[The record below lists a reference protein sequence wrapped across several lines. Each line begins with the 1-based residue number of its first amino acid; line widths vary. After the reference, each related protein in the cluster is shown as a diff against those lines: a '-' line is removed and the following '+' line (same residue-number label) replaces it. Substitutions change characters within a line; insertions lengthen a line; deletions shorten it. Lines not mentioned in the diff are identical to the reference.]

1 MLGTLF
7 FVATPIGNMKDITYR
22 AIETLNSVDAI
33 LCEDTRHSGILL
45 KEYNISKPLYSFHK
59 FNYNKVIPTYINMLL
74 DGKNLALIS
83 DAGMPSISDPGREI
97 ISELLK
103 NNIPYTI
110 IPGASAGLSA
120 LVLSGFET
128 QNFCFLG
135 FLPEKKTEEFLNP
148 YLNVP
153 ATLVFYSA
161 VHDIQKDIETLY
173 KYFGDRK
180 IAIVREITKK
190 FEEVI
195 FSTLKDNYNGEL
207 KGEFVVIVEGN
218 KQQNKEL
225 NNLSVEEHLK
235 FYIDL
240 GNSKQEAIKLV
251 AKDRC
256 VAKNEI
262 YKLVLD
268 IK

>member
-1 MLGTLF
+1 MAGTLY

-22 AIETLNSVDAI
+22 AVETLNTVDAI

-59 FNYNKVIPTYINMLL
+59 FNYKKVIPTYIKMLL

-83 DAGMPSISDPGREI
+83 DAGMPSISDPGQEI

-103 NNIPYTI
+103 NNISYTI

-135 FLPEKKTEEFLNP
+135 FLPEKKVND
-148 YLNVP
+148 YLNAYLYIP

-161 VHDIQKDIETLY
+161 VHDIQKDIKTLY
-173 KYFGDRK
+173 EILGDRK
-180 IAIVREITKK
+180 IAVVREITKK
-190 FEEVI
+190 FEEVT

-207 KGEFVVIVEGN
+207 KGEFVIIVEGN
-218 KQQNKEL
+218 KETNKEL
-225 NNLSVEEHLK
+225 NNLTIEEHLK
-235 FYIDL
+235 FYMDL
-240 GNSKQEAIKLV
+240 GNTKQEATKLV
-251 AKDRC
+251 AKDRG

-262 YKLVLD
+262 YKAVLN